1 MARRRRHRVGRQQGW
16 FMDTEEKYEQLK
28 QALANTPVAA
38 AEQTNACQPKQY
50 QSTNGVLQAWSF
62 DDIQAL
68 PAITSLDLSALT
80 SADIQ
85 SWSTPNTAPFA
96 NSSVALGGSG
106 GSGAVYSITAGGGGG
121 GSGMVTNGNWAN
133 PYATTSG
140 NVNID
145 AEDIKLRGKSLMASL
160 DRIEQRLGILDCD
173 EQLEQH
179 WDKLKSLG
187 DEYRKTKQYI
197 EDKMKTFETLKK
209 MPKPDIK

>member
-1 MARRRRHRVGRQQGW
+1 M
-16 FMDTEEKYEQLK
+16 
-28 QALANTPVAA
+28 
-38 AEQTNACQPKQY
+38 
-50 QSTNGVLQAWSF
+50 S
-62 DDIQAL
+62 
-68 PAITSLDLSALT
+68 
-80 SADIQ
+80 
-85 SWSTPNTAPFA
+85 NTAPFA

>member
-1 MARRRRHRVGRQQGW
+1 
-16 FMDTEEKYEQLK
+16 MDVKEKYEQLK

-85 SWSTPNTAPFA
+85 TWSTPNTAPFA
-96 NSSVALGGSG
+96 NSSVTLGGSG
-106 GSGAVYSITAGGGGG
+106 GSGAVYSISGGGGGG
-121 GSGMVTNGNWAN
+121 GSVVYPST
-133 PYATTSG
+133 TTSTG
-140 NVNID
+140 WTKPYSSGKMKIEAD
-145 AEDIKLRGKSLMASL
+145 DIEIQGKSLFATL
-160 DRIEQRLGILDCD
+160 ERIEQRLGILDCD
-173 EQLEQH
+173 ENLEQH
-179 WDKLKSLG
+179 WDKLKALG
-187 DEYRKTKQYI
+187 DEYRELKQHI

-209 MPKPDIK
+209 MPKPETK

>member
-1 MARRRRHRVGRQQGW
+1 
-16 FMDTEEKYEQLK
+16 MDVEEKYEQLK

-85 SWSTPNTAPFA
+85 TWSTPNTAPFA
-96 NSSVALGGSG
+96 NSSVTLGGSG
-106 GSGAVYSITAGGGGG
+106 GSGAVYSISGGGGGG
-121 GSGMVTNGNWAN
+121 GSVVYPST
-133 PYATTSG
+133 TTSTG
-140 NVNID
+140 WTKPYSSGKMKIEAD
-145 AEDIKLRGKSLMASL
+145 DIEIQGKSLFATL
-160 DRIEQRLGILDCD
+160 ERIEQRLGILDCD
-173 EQLEQH
+173 ENLEQH
-179 WDKLKSLG
+179 WDKLKALG
-187 DEYRKTKQYI
+187 DEYRELKQHI

-209 MPKPDIK
+209 MPKPETN

>member
-1 MARRRRHRVGRQQGW
+1 
-16 FMDTEEKYEQLK
+16 MDAEEKYEQLK
-28 QALANTPVAA
+28 QALANTAFDVELKVDAS
-38 AEQTNACQPKQY
+38 QPKQY
-50 QSTNGVLQAWSF
+50 QSTSGVLQTWSF

-85 SWSTPNTAPFA
+85 AWSTPNTAPFA
-96 NSSVALGGSG
+96 NSSVTLGGSG

-121 GSGMVTNGNWAN
+121 GSGTIPNGSWAK
-133 PYATTSG
+133 PYNTTTSG

-145 AEDIKLRGKSLMASL
+145 ADDIKLRGKSLMASL

-179 WDKLKSLG
+179 WDKLKALG
-187 DEYRKTKQYI
+187 DEYRQVKQYI
-197 EDKMKTFETLKK
+197 EDKMKTFETLKS
-209 MPKPDIK
+209 MPKPEIK